1 MSEQDMNLFEGTGVK
16 RYALRCHAR
25 PFDPWEYPLDLQFDT
40 LEEAR
45 AALDKAV
52 GLYELVERYPSVRYE
67 PGRVYQQSPIVD
79 RMLEL
84 MGCKPYALQ
93 VLRRGVTWETCG
105 EQFDTLEEAQAA
117 AALGQYRVACA
128 CWLERWEPVREAVT

>member
-1 MSEQDMNLFEGTGVK
+1 MSDQDMSLFEGTGVK
-16 RYALRCHAR
+16 RYALRYHER
-25 PFDPWEYPLDLQFDT
+25 PFDPWEYPFDLQFDT

-52 GLYELVERYPSVRYE
+52 GLYELVERYPSVQYK
-67 PGRVYQQSPIVD
+67 PGCVYQQSPIVD

-84 MGCKPYALQ
+84 MGGKPYVLQ
-93 VLRRGVTWETCG
+93 AIRQGAWENCG
-105 EQFDTLEEAQAA
+105 DQQFDTLEEAQAA

-128 CWLERWEPVREAVT
+128 CWLERWEPVQET